1 MLLCLGVATTF
12 ANWILA
18 DVFEAVV
25 LVGYDK
31 GVEVF
36 FNNIGKDGFVG
47 VGWRKACRVNR
58 FSGWRGRIVGVVGQL
73 GHDDGGDSKGD
84 VKMKGYSN

>member
-1 MLLCLGVATTF
+1 MLLRLGVTTAF
-12 ANWILA
+12 ANGVLA

-36 FNNIGKDGFVG
+36 FNDVGKDGFVD
-47 VGWRKACRVNR
+47 VGWRKACRLNR
-58 FSGWRGRIVGVVGQL
+58 FSGWRGRIVGVVGL
-73 GHDDGGDSKGD
+73 GHGRR
-84 VKMKGYSN
+84 